1 MRVDVGR
8 YEPSQSS
15 LGDQGIPLLLDT
27 ALRID
32 NVGWYI
38 GFAEHQ
44 PTLVQVFQVPVEH
57 LVVCPIISQYEHVP
71 PCASEETTWGTW
83 PADELSL
90 QIDEKTFNK
99 LRPLGAFDVWIA
111 ESQPPTS
118 RLGQTDLQNQ
128 LSWFNVPWPE
138 RRLSSFFLSPHLWL
152 HDLTQR

>member
-71 PCASEETTWGTW
+71 PCATMCQRG
-83 PADELSL
+83 DH
-90 QIDEKTFNK
+90 
-99 LRPLGAFDVWIA
+99 LG
-111 ESQPPTS
+111 
-118 RLGQTDLQNQ
+118 
-128 LSWFNVPWPE
+128 
-138 RRLSSFFLSPHLWL
+138 HLA
-152 HDLTQR
+152 R